1 MVRDT
6 NSAIVD
12 LRKVCMV
19 FAKPS
24 GEPLPVLADIDMSMR
39 NGEILGLLGRS
50 GSGKSTLLRI
60 AGGLIK
66 PTSGEVIYRGSPLR
80 GPSEGIAVVFQTFA
94 LFPWLTVLE
103 NVEAGLDA
111 LRLPRDEARR
121 RVQSAIDIIG
131 LDGFQSAYPR
141 ELSGGMRQRVGF
153 ARAIVTE
160 PAVLLM
166 DEPFSALDVLT
177 AETLRTDFL
186 DLWTERE
193 LQAKSVL
200 MVTHNVDEAVLMC
213 DRVLI
218 LASNPGHIAA
228 EILIPIP
235 HPRNRLEDEFRS
247 VVDEIYSVLTA
258 RTVASIGALGQVH
271 GGIVQPLPQ
280 ASVNRIS
287 GLVERLAAPPYNG
300 QAELATL
307 ASALALEVDDLFPI
321 AEALHILEFAEL
333 KDGALKLTAAGRVF
347 AHNDTEERKRLFRE
361 HLLRFVPLAAHICRV
376 LGERT
381 GHRAPR
387 KRFQIELEDHL
398 TSHDAERTLRAATA
412 WGRYAELFA
421 YDDKTRMFSAVPST
435 G

>member
-1 MVRDT
+1 MHGFCQAFRRAAV
-6 NSAIVD
+6 SA
-12 LRKVCMV
+12 
-19 FAKPS
+19 S
-24 GEPLPVLADIDMSMR
+24 GHRYVHASGGDF
-39 NGEILGLLGRS
+39 LGLLGRS

-66 PTSGEVIYRGSPLR
+66 PTSGEVIYRGAPLT

-111 LRLPRDEARR
+111 LGLPRDEARR
-121 RVQSAIDIIG
+121 RAQSAIDLIG

-193 LQAKSVL
+193 LPTKSVL
-200 MVTHNVDEAVLMC
+200 MVTHNVEEAVLMC

-228 EILIPIP
+228 EILVPLP

-247 VVDEIYSVLTA
+247 IVDEIYSVLTA
-258 RTVASIGALGQVH
+258 RTVASIGALGQIH
-271 GGIVQPLPQ
+271 GGIVQPLPP
-280 ASVNRIS
+280 ASVNRVS
-287 GLVERLAAPPYNG
+287 GLLERLAAPPYNG
-300 QAELATL
+300 HAELATL
-307 ASALALEVDDLFPI
+307 ASALTLEVDDLFPI

-376 LGERT
+376 LGERK
-381 GHRAPR
+381 GHGTPR
-387 KRFQIELEDHL
+387 TRFKIELEDHL
-398 TSHDAERTLRAATA
+398 TRNDAERTLRAATA

-421 YDDKTRMFSAVPST
+421 YDDKTRMFSAVPASA
-435 G
+435 